1 MGFGWKDIVPSD
13 IYCVRA
19 IRAVSST
26 ELAYITHLYQPLMG
40 SLSASL
46 YITMVHEL
54 AVDRTA
60 YGNHRWL
67 MSVMGTSLDRIVEA
81 REFLEAMGLLG
92 TSKITTKDGNN
103 IFEYELRPPLQ
114 PTAFFG
120 DDMLSM
126 ILLNRVGKTKYQY
139 LRMKF
144 VGKVHSLEGERTEL
158 TKSFDEVFH
167 SITPSEI
174 MVTAGSETE
183 QFLNE
188 MDQMYPT
195 GELSASPEIASAIQL
210 NKTEHD
216 FAFLEAALPKSYG
229 NRTLNAEMRAVI
241 KELAFFYQLDDMQI
255 SYFLQDPYSYNDS
268 NELDAS
274 LLRQRIRDWYHRQ
287 NNGKSP
293 DAVIN
298 QQEPSK
304 TAEATESGVKRTK
317 EEEHKAALEKLSP
330 IALLEQY
337 QGGGKNS
344 PADLKIIEELLHSYK
359 LPSAVINV
367 LLEYVM
373 ITNNKQ
379 LPRSLI
385 FKIATHWKRLG
396 IETVDQ
402 ALTQAKELY
411 QENKAKARGP
421 KEPSKSPSSYRKTPT
436 QQKNDLPEWVVRQI
450 EQPAQETADEVV
462 DEAQKQEIAELLKA
476 LGEID

>member
-1 MGFGWKDIVPSD
+1 MGFGWKEIVPSD

-19 IRAVSST
+19 IRTVSST
-26 ELAYITHLYQPLMG
+26 ELAYITHLYQPLIG

-46 YITMVHEL
+46 YITLVHEL

-67 MSVMGTSLDRIVEA
+67 MSVMGTSLDKIVEA
-81 REFLEAMGLLG
+81 REFLEAMGLLC
-92 TSKITTKDGNN
+92 TSKIRVEDGNN
-103 IFEYELRPPLQ
+103 IFEYELHPPLQ

-144 VGKVHSLEGERTEL
+144 VGKVQPLEGERTEL

-174 MVTAGSETE
+174 MVTSGSETE
-183 QFLNE
+183 QFLTE
-188 MDQMYPT
+188 MDERYPA
-195 GELSASPEIASAIQL
+195 GELSAYPEIASAIQL
-210 NKTEHD
+210 KKSEHD

-229 NRTLNAEMRAVI
+229 NRTLNAEMRAAI

-287 NNGKSP
+287 NNGQGP
-293 DAVIN
+293 DAVIRPK
-298 QQEPSK
+298 E
-304 TAEATESGVKRTK
+304 EAKVTEETETGPKRTK

-337 QGGGKNS
+337 QDGGKNS
-344 PADLKIIEELLHSYK
+344 PADLKIIEELLHNYK
-359 LPSAVINV
+359 LPPAVINV

-402 ALTQAKELY
+402 ALTQAKQLY
-411 QENKAKARGP
+411 QENKAKTRGP
-421 KEPSKSPSSYRKTPT
+421 KESTKNPSTYRKPATP
-436 QQKNDLPEWVVRQI
+436 QKSDLPEWVVRQI
-450 EQPAQETADEVV
+450 EQPAKETVDEVV
-462 DEAQKQEIAELLKA
+462 DEVQKQEIAELLKA